1 MAEAAGHSL
10 MNKCF
15 WEYAVILFDHS
26 KTFEKLIIFGN
37 YENKL
42 HFQQMTFLRFNVKNS
57 EKNDFY
63 LKNRGLKNKYT
74 VMESVFCVLK
84 KFSLHKKVK

>member
-1 MAEAAGHSL
+1 
-10 MNKCF
+10 
-15 WEYAVILFDHS
+15 
-26 KTFEKLIIFGN
+26 
-37 YENKL
+37 
-42 HFQQMTFLRFNVKNS
+42 MTFLRFNVKNS

-63 LKNRGLKNKYT
+63 PKNRGLKNKYT